1 MKKFDTLAVRLIVAL
16 YLALALAYS
25 ITVPPFEALDETEH
39 FGVTRY
45 VADTGRLPVQGD
57 PTLEAYH
64 VRQEASQPPL
74 YYLVAG
80 PLLRATG
87 ISTTDTTAYLT
98 PNPYVTCGTE
108 NLRANKATLRH
119 DPLAET
125 FPWHNALLA
134 LHLLRAGS
142 IVLQAFTVAGVYAIA
157 RRVFPNQPGLATLAA
172 ALTAFNP
179 QFLIVAASV
188 NNDNLAAPVATWA
201 VYLTVVVLQQGITLR
216 RALVLGALIGLA
228 ALAKLTGLLLLALVV
243 IAWLMSQAP
252 STLSSIFARLSKT
265 HPATPM
271 DKLGL
276 AKIKITW
283 PDFLYLAAVGFV
295 TLGVSGWWYIRNWQL
310 YGDPT
315 GLAPMLDIVGRRGPV
330 PLGLLIS
337 ELSLVFRSYWG
348 QFPCAFLDSPLY
360 YSAWA
365 VAAGLGLLGAIIG
378 LRRERANPRLAPY
391 LLVVW
396 FTLVFIGWLRW
407 NLITPAPGGRLLFTA
422 VGATSTL
429 LAFGL
434 TSLFSSFIP
443 RSTLHASRLS
453 LLAYGLVAALL
464 LVGILALPMWVRPLF
479 APPPLQSV
487 ASVSPQHPLKAQFG
501 ESIGLLGYDLH
512 ADALGPGRY
521 VEVTLYWRALQ
532 PIKTD
537 YTLALQLAALAPG
550 DTRTL
555 LNFNTWPGGGNLP
568 TAAWP
573 VGPVI
578 TDHYRVPLPLDT
590 GVTQAWRLQS
600 LLYDA
605 RTGTR
610 LPLTLDGQAGEPAL
624 TLGTLRVLGTS
635 GAALPDSARLASPV
649 IFDQAIALSHGQVD
663 GRSSNVRVQL
673 LWQSVKP
680 LPRDVTVFVHAY
692 DAAGRLVATG
702 DGPPMSGNFPT
713 SLWQTGDRVLDEHT
727 LALPAGLAL
736 NDVQIKVGLYRPED
750 TARLETR
757 QGVTR
762 LSEDAVE
769 VWPR

>member
-1 MKKFDTLAVRLIVAL
+1 
-16 YLALALAYS
+16 
-25 ITVPPFEALDETEH
+25 
-39 FGVTRY
+39 
-45 VADTGRLPVQGD
+45 
-57 PTLEAYH
+57 
-64 VRQEASQPPL
+64 
-74 YYLVAG
+74 
-80 PLLRATG
+80 
-87 ISTTDTTAYLT
+87 
-98 PNPYVTCGTE
+98 
-108 NLRANKATLRH
+108 
-119 DPLAET
+119 
-125 FPWHNALLA
+125 
-134 LHLLRAGS
+134 
-142 IVLQAFTVAGVYAIA
+142 
-157 RRVFPNQPGLATLAA
+157 
-172 ALTAFNP
+172 
-179 QFLIVAASV
+179 
-188 NNDNLAAPVATWA
+188 
-201 VYLTVVVLQQGITLR
+201 
-216 RALVLGALIGLA
+216 
-228 ALAKLTGLLLLALVV
+228 
-243 IAWLMSQAP
+243 
-252 STLSSIFARLSKT
+252 
-265 HPATPM
+265 
-271 DKLGL
+271 
-276 AKIKITW
+276 
-283 PDFLYLAAVGFV
+283 
-295 TLGVSGWWYIRNWQL
+295 
-310 YGDPT
+310 
-315 GLAPMLDIVGRRGPV
+315 
-330 PLGLLIS
+330 
-337 ELSLVFRSYWG
+337 
-348 QFPCAFLDSPLY
+348 
-360 YSAWA
+360 
-365 VAAGLGLLGAIIG
+365 
-378 LRRERANPRLAPY
+378 
-391 LLVVW
+391 VVW

-464 LVGILALPMWVRPLF
+464 LVGILALPIWVRPLF
-479 APPPLQSV
+479 APPPLQSA
-487 ASVSPQHPLKAQFG
+487 ASVSPQHPLEAQYS

-573 VGPVI
+573 VGLVI

-590 GVTQAWRLQS
+590 GITQAWRLQS

-635 GAALPDSARLASPV
+635 GVALPDSARLASPV
-649 IFDQAIALSHGQVD
+649 IFDLAIALSHGQVD

>member
-1 MKKFDTLAVRLIVAL
+1 MKRTVPFVGGLVIV
-16 YLALALAYS
+16 YSALALAYS
-25 ITVPPFEALDETEH
+25 IIIPPFEGLDEVEH
-39 FGVTRY
+39 FGVVRY
-45 VADTGRLPVQGD
+45 MADTGRLPVQGD
-57 PTLEAYH
+57 AALAAYH

-87 ISTTDTTAYLT
+87 ISTADTTAYLT

-119 DPLAET
+119 DPFAEA
-125 FPWHNALLA
+125 FPWRATLLA
-134 LHLLRAGS
+134 LHLLRGWS

-157 RRVFPNQPGLATLAA
+157 RRVFSNRPGLATLAA

-188 NNDNLAAPVATWA
+188 NNDNLATPVTTWA

-228 ALAKLTGLLLLALVV
+228 ALSKLTGLLLLPLVV

-252 STLSSIFARLSKT
+252 STLSSTFTRLSKT
-265 HPATPM
+265 RPATPM

-283 PDFLYLAAVGFV
+283 PDFPYLAAIGFV
-295 TLGVSGWWYIRNWQL
+295 TFGVSGWWYIRNWQL

-348 QFPCAFLDSPLY
+348 QFSCAFFDSPLY

-365 VAAGLGLLGAIIG
+365 VVAGLGLLGAVIG

-396 FTLVFIGWLRW
+396 FALVFIGWLRW

-434 TSLFSSFIP
+434 TSLFSSFFP
-443 RSTLHASRLS
+443 RSTLHASRS
-453 LLAYGLVAALL
+453 WFLAHGLAAALL

-479 APPPLQSV
+479 APPPQSA
-487 ASVSPQHPLKAQFG
+487 ASVNPQHPLDAQFG
-501 ESIGLLGYDLH
+501 ESIGLMGYDLH
-512 ADALGPGRY
+512 ANALGPGRY

-537 YTLALQLAALAPG
+537 YTLAVQLAALAPG

-578 TDHYRVPLPLDT
+578 ADHYRVPLPLDT
-590 GVTQAWRLQS
+590 GVTQAWRLGA

-624 TLGTLRVLGTS
+624 TLGTLRVTGTS

-649 IFDQAIALSHGQVD
+649 TFDGAIALTHGQVD
-663 GRSSNVRVQL
+663 GRSSDVRVQL
-673 LWQSVKP
+673 LWQSVEP

-692 DAAGRLVATG
+692 DAAGRLVSTG

-727 LALPAGLAL
+727 LTLPAGLAL

-750 TARLETR
+750 TLRLETR

-762 LSEDAVE
+762 LPEDAVK